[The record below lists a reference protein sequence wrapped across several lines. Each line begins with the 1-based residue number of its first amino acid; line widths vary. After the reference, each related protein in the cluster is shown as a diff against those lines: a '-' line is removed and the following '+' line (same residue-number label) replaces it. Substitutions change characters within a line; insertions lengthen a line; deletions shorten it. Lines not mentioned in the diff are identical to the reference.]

1 MEASFRGHPLR
12 GKVVQLP
19 EGYKG
24 LILEETIQR
33 SDDQERTLHV
43 KQIFK
48 EITYWNWDR
57 VPTQNDV
64 FLAAMDWIDIASA
77 VSFNK

>member
-1 MEASFRGHPLR
+1 M
-12 GKVVQLP
+12 
-19 EGYKG
+19 
-24 LILEETIQR
+24 ILEETIQR
-33 SDDQERTLHV
+33 SEDQERTLHV
-43 KQIFK
+43 KQIFN

-77 VSFNK
+77 VSIVLKSYSLV